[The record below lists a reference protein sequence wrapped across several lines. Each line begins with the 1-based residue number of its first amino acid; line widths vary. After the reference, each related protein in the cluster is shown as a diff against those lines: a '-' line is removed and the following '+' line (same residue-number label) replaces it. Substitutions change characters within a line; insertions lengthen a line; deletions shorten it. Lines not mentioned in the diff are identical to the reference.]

1 MIQTATVSFH
11 QKLNQLFVGHFLDLI
26 DFPALFLQVQG
37 LKAYALSRCLGRLWT
52 ILMADNQSNS
62 HVVISTKTRAQHNI
76 LFEHHRILIP
86 N

>member
-62 HVVISTKTRAQHNI
+62 HVVI
-76 LFEHHRILIP
+76 
-86 N
+86 